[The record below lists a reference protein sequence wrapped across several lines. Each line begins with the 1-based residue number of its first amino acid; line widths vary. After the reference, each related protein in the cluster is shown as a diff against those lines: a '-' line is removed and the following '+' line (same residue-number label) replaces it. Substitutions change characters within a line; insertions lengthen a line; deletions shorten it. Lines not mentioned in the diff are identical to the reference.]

1 MCRLGTN
8 ARTIPLTLMLSLW
21 LCPLTGCIGCAD
33 GASVY
38 EVQGTLIDGGSGEPV
53 SNASIDISLD
63 GVRMCENVTVSAG
76 GEFACQFVTSMWG
89 TTGLIITP
97 DVVIPIFSTAVPPP
111 VYGRIELTVHRGEQ
125 EASVTRDLS
134 AEEQQLVED
143 YRRRLVLDA
152 VEVNWAP

>member
-53 SNASIDISLD
+53 SNASIDIGLLPKICSRCYESLLSGC
-63 GVRMCENVTVSAG
+63 GVAAAG
-76 GEFACQFVTSMWG
+76 GGDS
-89 TTGLIITP
+89 
-97 DVVIPIFSTAVPPP
+97 
-111 VYGRIELTVHRGEQ
+111 R
-125 EASVTRDLS
+125 
-134 AEEQQLVED
+134 
-143 YRRRLVLDA
+143 
-152 VEVNWAP
+152 